1 VTGSNRRLTL
11 NMLRLL
17 RIFLDDIERERA
29 GSDLTK
35 ATGIA
40 SGNLYPLLRTLESRG
55 ILASRWEDGDPATLG
70 RPLRRFYKITKIGK
84 REARRTFAELGIKS

>member
-17 RIFLDDIERERA
+17 RIFLDDIERERV

-35 ATGIA
+35 STGIA
-40 SGNLYPLLRTLESRG
+40 SGNLYPLLRTLEARG
-55 ILASRWEDGDPATLG
+55 ILASRWEEGDPTKLG
-70 RPLRRFYKITKIGK
+70 RPLRRFYKITKFGK
-84 REARRTFAELGIKS
+84 VSARRALYELGFR